1 MAFLQRHSC
10 FGLVAC
16 LSSEAALRPL
26 SRVIAT
32 SAAWPIS
39 ALERPDGLMQRHISI
54 GLEAIPKLCLR
65 FKHVSV
71 VTMFI
76 SMFRL
81 HVFDR
86 SHFGS
91 STVLVLVPFHID
103 PQMYNHDLSFGVDQP
118 AALRAQSGV
127 KSALEVTIHPALE
140 PSTNPAHCAD
150 LLSAK
155 YHIFHYC
162 VFVIIQ

>member
-1 MAFLQRHSC
+1 MALCRDIFPSAWRPFQSFVCVLSISVLLRCSSLC
-10 FGLVAC
+10 FV
-16 LSSEAALRPL
+16 
-26 SRVIAT
+26 
-32 SAAWPIS
+32 
-39 ALERPDGLMQRHISI
+39 
-54 GLEAIPKLCLR
+54 
-65 FKHVSV
+65 
-71 VTMFI
+71 FI
-76 SMFRL
+76 
-81 HVFDR
+81 FDR

-150 LLSAK
+150 LLSAGLR
-155 YHIFHYC
+155 IMASPC
-162 VFVIIQ
+162 IE